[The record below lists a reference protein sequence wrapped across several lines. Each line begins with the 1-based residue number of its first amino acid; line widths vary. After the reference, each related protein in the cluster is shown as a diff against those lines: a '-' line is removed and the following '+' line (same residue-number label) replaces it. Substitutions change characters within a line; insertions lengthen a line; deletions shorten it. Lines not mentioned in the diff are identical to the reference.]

1 MEWWQYGLVAF
12 AGLWAGVINSIAGSG
27 TLVTFPVL
35 LSLGFAPVS
44 ATMTNAVGLSVGG
57 LSGVYGYR
65 RELRGQG
72 RRIAT
77 LLPLSLAGAVG
88 GAALLLTLPADAFET
103 IVPVLV
109 ILSLVLVVLQPSL
122 QRRLRARAE
131 RRPEATGGPDGPDGP
146 DGSDGSDGPDP
157 QVSRRTP
164 LGASIAVLLVGVY
177 GGYFTAA
184 QGIMLVGFLGLL
196 LTETLQ
202 RLNALKNVLATG
214 VNLVAA
220 AVYGLVGGDQVVW
233 RVALVITTSSL
244 VGGWLGSRYGRRLP
258 AGPLRAIIVVV
269 GLVAVVLLVLP

>member
-1 MEWWQYGLVAF
+1 MEWWQYALVGF

-35 LSLGFAPVS
+35 LSVGFAPVS

-77 LLPLSLAGAVG
+77 LLPLSLVGAVG
-88 GAALLLTLPADAFET
+88 GALLLLTLPADAFET

-109 ILSLVLVVLQPSL
+109 VLSLVLVVLQPRL
-122 QRRLRARAE
+122 QRRLRARAAA
-131 RRPEATGGPDGPDGP
+131 REASGDGASP
-146 DGSDGSDGPDP
+146 
-157 QVSRRTP
+157 RTP
-164 LGASIAVLLVGVY
+164 VAAALAVLLVGVY

-184 QGIMLVGFLGLL
+184 QGIMLVGALGLL
-196 LTETLQ
+196 LTESLQ
-202 RLNALKNVLATG
+202 RLNALKNVLSTA

-220 AVYGLVGGDQVVW
+220 VVYAVVGGDRVVW
-233 RVALVITTSSL
+233 HVALIITLSSL
-244 VGGWLGSRYGRRLP
+244 VGGYVGSRYGRRLP
-258 AGPLRAIIVVV
+258 AAPLRAIIVVV
-269 GLVAVVLLVLP
+269 GLVAVALLVIP

>member
-1 MEWWQYGLVAF
+1 MEWWQYALVGF

-77 LLPLSLAGAVG
+77 LLPLSLVGAVG

-103 IVPVLV
+103 IVPALV
-109 ILSLVLVVLQPSL
+109 VLSLVLVVLQPSL

-131 RRPEATGGPDGPDGP
+131 RRADGAGAAGGADDADGT
-146 DGSDGSDGPDP
+146 DGSDS

-164 LGASIAVLLVGVY
+164 LGASLAVLLVGVY

-196 LTETLQ
+196 LRESLQ

-220 AVYGLVGGDQVVW
+220 VVYGLVGGDQVVW
-233 RVALVITTSSL
+233 RVALVITISSL